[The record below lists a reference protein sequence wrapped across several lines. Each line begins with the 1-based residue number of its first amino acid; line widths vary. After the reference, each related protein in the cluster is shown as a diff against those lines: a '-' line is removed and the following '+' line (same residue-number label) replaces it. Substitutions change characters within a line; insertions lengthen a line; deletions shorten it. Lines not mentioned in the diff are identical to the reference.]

1 VIPSSSEQQK
11 DLDSNITTCQL
22 LQYVVVLQFLLQT
35 TNPGEDSKK
44 GGEKSSPFFIDI
56 RYRKIYLEHLEVRTN
71 AIVSFSSNKKTKL
84 DDSS

>member
-1 VIPSSSEQQK
+1 VIPYSSEQQK

-22 LQYVVVLQFLLQT
+22 LQYVVVLQFLLLT
-35 TNPGEDSKK
+35 TNPGEDREK